1 MDGRQHRGAEGEGGG
16 GTTLT
21 GLPVPGLNG
30 DLSRADGL
38 AATGTRWEPVAGM
51 AMGGRIPATMRR
63 EPVQGRAAPRL
74 RGQVCP
80 ENSGGVV
87 QMALHPVTAG
97 GAVDAASRAGTRTEV
112 TGTGQ
117 ACGPHLHTAAVT
129 RPMAGQRPPW

>member
-38 AATGTRWEPVAGM
+38 AATGALW
-51 AMGGRIPATMRR
+51 

-74 RGQVCP
+74 QGQVRL

-87 QMALHPVTAG
+87 QVALELAPAG